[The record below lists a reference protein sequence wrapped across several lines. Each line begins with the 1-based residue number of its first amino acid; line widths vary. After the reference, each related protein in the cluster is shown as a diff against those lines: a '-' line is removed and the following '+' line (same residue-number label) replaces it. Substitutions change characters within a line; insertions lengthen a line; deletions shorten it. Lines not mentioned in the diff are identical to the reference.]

1 MHPTFNNNGDV
12 LSISYIDKNGN
23 EIPIDTNNPRKDKF
37 YKIASDDY
45 CLGSEEMGLG
55 LPHRLKEATKIF
67 DYDKDI
73 IVGAFINA
81 SKQTY

>member
-1 MHPTFNNNGDV
+1 
-12 LSISYIDKNGN
+12 
-23 EIPIDTNNPRKDKF
+23 
-37 YKIASDDY
+37 
-45 CLGSEEMGLG
+45 MGLG